1 MTDTT
6 FWSRIFGLLGFGGI
20 QRVQGD
26 QYPTPTAYAISAA
39 KPVNQETALQV
50 SAFWACSR
58 LLAETVAGLPLV
70 VYRTDGVMREVAR
83 DHPLAILF
91 RNKPNRYQ
99 TRVEFFET
107 MMLNL
112 TNWGN
117 AYAKIKRNG
126 AGEIVSLMPLM
137 SNQVVT
143 RLLSDGTVVHEY
155 HMDSG
160 VEVIAEKNMW
170 HIKLFGNG
178 IIGLSPLAYARNS
191 IGIAQAGED
200 RVTNIYR
207 NGAKPSGILMVDASL
222 NAVQRA
228 AIRESFSELAEGN
241 TDSLI
246 VLDKHMKYEQ
256 VSMSPQDIELLASR
270 RFQMEDIA
278 RFMGVPS
285 VLINDTSGSTVWG
298 SGVQQIIEGFY
309 KLNLRPYLERFEASA
324 MAHLMTPEDRQRYEI
339 EFDFDGLLR
348 MDAKSRMEGYD
359 KAIQSG
365 QMTPNEARALEG
377 RSPMEGGDQLYMQG
391 AMVPIIQAGRP
402 QGNENG
408 TQAVQ
413 P

>member
-1 MTDTT
+1 MSDTT

-20 QRVQGD
+20 QRIEGQ
-26 QYPTPTAYAISAA
+26 QFPTPTAYAVSPA

-70 VYRTDGVMREVAR
+70 IYRTDGDMREVDR
-83 DHPLAILF
+83 EHPLARLF

-117 AYAKIKRNG
+117 AYARITRNS
-126 AGEIVSLMPLM
+126 AGEVISLMPLM
-137 SNQVVT
+137 SSQVVT
-143 RLLSDGTVVHEY
+143 RLLDDGAVVHEY
-155 HMDSG
+155 YQDEG
-160 VEVIAEKNMW
+160 VQVIAERNMW

-191 IGIAQAGED
+191 VGIAQASED
-200 RVTNIYR
+200 RVTSIFR
-207 NGAKPSGILMVDASL
+207 NGAKPSGILMVD
-222 NAVQRA
+222 NALTPQQRDQVRA
-228 AIRESFSELAEGN
+228 SFSDLAEGN
-241 TDSLI
+241 ADSLI
-246 VLDKHMKYEQ
+246 VLDKFMKYEQ

-324 MAHLMTPEDRQRYEI
+324 MAHLMTPEDRNSYEV

-348 MDAKSRMEGYD
+348 MDAKSRMDGYNT
-359 KAIQSG
+359 AIQSG

-377 RSPMEGGDQLYMQG
+377 RSPMDGGDLLYMQG
-391 AMVPIIQAGRP
+391 AMVPITLAGRP
-402 QGNENG
+402 ENG
-408 TQAVQ
+408 T
-413 P
+413 